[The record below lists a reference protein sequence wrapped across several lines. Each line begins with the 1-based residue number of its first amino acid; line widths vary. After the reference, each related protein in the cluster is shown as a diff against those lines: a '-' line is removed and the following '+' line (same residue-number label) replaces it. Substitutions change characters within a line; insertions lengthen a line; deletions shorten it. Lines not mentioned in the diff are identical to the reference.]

1 MGDEFKLYTLWGCL
15 KNHFRIVDMN
25 FIESKARLSSIF
37 SQSSFEDEVRKG
49 NTHSLSAVVEEF
61 SNGSMIVISFP
72 GYKASLQPRRV
83 FDYRVDLEIGEFVTT
98 LSHANIIVD
107 LFNKLKSGGGDPSHF
122 RNAIVRLAT
131 EGFVP
136 ILGLKEDLAYTS
148 LSPSEKLIGE
158 VEAIHGRAPF
168 NREGNSIDIP
178 LEELFG
184 CIKWIVLQ
192 EDLNYPIERGFEGR
206 KMPIARYLEAIFVAQ
221 SEEHSLGEVIS
232 RAIARRRPGLWAE
245 MDYSPLAGIG

>member
-1 MGDEFKLYTLWGCL
+1 FHRSAGTFRQPTSRKVSLGGRVAVPLSAAQKGLLLGDEFKLYTLWGCL

-136 ILGLKEDLAYTS
+136 ILGL
-148 LSPSEKLIGE
+148 
-158 VEAIHGRAPF
+158 
-168 NREGNSIDIP
+168 
-178 LEELFG
+178 
-184 CIKWIVLQ
+184 
-192 EDLNYPIERGFEGR
+192 
-206 KMPIARYLEAIFVAQ
+206 
-221 SEEHSLGEVIS
+221 
-232 RAIARRRPGLWAE
+232 
-245 MDYSPLAGIG
+245 